1 MPSSRIVARDHYVEL
16 HPSQMFPWRVN
27 ITIGGETKSC
37 IGDISICRGEDLVGL
52 VCPKVGEA
60 LLVLVLMISL

>member
-1 MPSSRIVARDHYVEL
+1 MYQIVTKL
-16 HPSQMFPWRVN
+16 FCLLPPPVN
-27 ITIGGETKSC
+27 VSFDGKHLDLETKSC

-52 VCPKVGEA
+52 VCSKVGEA